1 MIKGLQRFTPRCVN
15 VLCVL
20 TGLAVTASILLYS
33 GCGMTGSPNTPARP
47 TPDTLAPTSIITS
60 PTAGAT
66 VSPGTTVS
74 VTGTASDAGGGSVA
88 RVEVS
93 VDGGATYSAAMGTTS
108 WSFNWTPT
116 TRGPATIRSR
126 AVDSSGNQQNPPA
139 EITLTVRDAAP
150 PTSAIT
156 SPKAEIGRASCRERV

>member
-66 VSPGTTVS
+66 VSTGTTVS

-93 VDGGATYSAAMGTTS
+93 VDGGAT
-108 WSFNWTPT
+108 
-116 TRGPATIRSR
+116 
-126 AVDSSGNQQNPPA
+126 
-139 EITLTVRDAAP
+139 
-150 PTSAIT
+150 
-156 SPKAEIGRASCRERV
+156 